1 MADPTEYEPGYSYSD
16 FESNNPT
23 TPKPGPQLD
32 NDFAE
37 IALSVNDT
45 IAALKDVR
53 RSDGAL
59 KNQIVTL
66 DSLAPD
72 VNLLLNVDPVF
83 AAQIATVA
91 GLQTEIEVVVSIEG
105 EIVALYGIRDNI
117 TALANI
123 EDEMLALYGIRDNIT
138 SLDAIKSEMLALY
151 GIRTDITTL
160 SPIAAEISTLAP
172 LAGAIATLAPIS
184 ADITTVATIAPAVVG
199 VNAIS
204 GAVATVSSI
213 SADVQTVAGDSP
225 AVQEVASI
233 SGAVTN
239 VSGISGDV
247 TNVSGISADVVA
259 VAAAIPDIQA
269 AVADLPSLAAKAN
282 LDGTNIEAPEFRS
295 NLGLDN
301 IGLFVK
307 VAKREVAFT
316 RTGNGTVSVKAGTI
330 VEVDGEI
337 YTYAS
342 AEPVTMPTLTAGT
355 DYAIWIRPDGQP
367 VATTDFVAPP
377 VANSRLIGG
386 FHYAP
391 GGAATGLNTGG
402 NTTAQINPFSLWDLK
417 FRPAC
422 PDPRGMT
429 LVAGKFWCDI
439 YLLGVDHHL
448 GLTSRYNVTIADGSP
463 PPKVPAMF
471 GGNGS
476 TAYSNLNWWV
486 ASEVMMSHG
495 KQLLDYAEF
504 AAAMFG
510 TKEAQSSGTDPVSTI
525 LRAEYTSIW
534 GVMLASGNLWVWG
547 RDFGGGAAGASWAA
561 NTDGRGSTYQME
573 NVALFGG
580 SWGSASYSGS
590 RASSWGF
597 SPTYSTGAV
606 GARGRSDHLN
616 HE

>member
-1 MADPTEYEPGYSYSD
+1 MADPTKYTKGYS
-16 FESNNPT
+16 FEGYQANNPS
-23 TPKPGPQLD
+23 KPLPAQHVDDQFAGIQTSIGQLVD
-32 NDFAE
+32 A
-37 IALSVNDT
+37 V
-45 IAALKDVR
+45 KDVR
-53 RSDGAL
+53 RSDGKL

-91 GLQTEIEVVVSIEG
+91 GLQTEIEVVVSIED
-105 EIVALYGIRDNI
+105 EIV
-117 TALANI
+117 
-123 EDEMLALYGIRDNIT
+123 
-138 SLDAIKSEMLALY
+138 ALY
-151 GIRTDITTL
+151 GIRTDITAL
-160 SPIAAEISTLAP
+160 SPITAEISTLAP

-184 ADITTVATIAPAVVG
+184 ADITTVAAIAPAVVG

-213 SADVQTVAGDSP
+213 SEDVQTVAGDSL

-239 VSGISGDV
+239 VSGISSDV
-247 TNVSGISADVVA
+247 TNVSGISSDVVA

-282 LDGTNIEAPEFRS
+282 LDGANIEASEFRA

-307 VAKREVAFT
+307 AAKREVAFT

-337 YTYAS
+337 YTFTA
-342 AEPVTMPTLTAGT
+342 ATAVTMPTLTAGT
-355 DYAIWIRPDGQP
+355 DYAICIRPDGQP

-448 GLTSRYNVTIADGSP
+448 GLTSRYNVTIADGSS

-476 TAYSNLNWWV
+476 TVYSNLNWWV

-525 LRAEYTSIW
+525 LRADYTSIW
-534 GVMLASGNLWVWG
+534 GIMLATGNLWVWG

-573 NVALFGG
+573 NVARFGG
-580 SWGSASYSGS
+580 YWAGEANSGS
-590 RASSWGF
+590 RTSLWHD
-597 SPTYSTGAV
+597 SPTASGGSS
-606 GARGRSDHLN
+606 GARGRSDHLA
-616 HE
+616 HV